1 MLNNQELTNL
11 ADPSIQES
19 KMASAD
25 TSSAEIQSIVPK
37 KRCSSVSESVNCL
50 YPISFRFWAA
60 GKRAIPNYNYSP
72 WDFYK
77 LFVRFKSGLHLVYRN
92 NGTDVQVITL
102 YIEIYNSNRFN
113 ILQIQYPNFIN
124 IYKVYYFEDQVFL
137 ISEYIDFLLEDLLKC
152 SVYPTESE
160 IVYIISQVR

>member
-25 TSSAEIQSIVPK
+25 TSSAEIQSIVLK
-37 KRCSSVSESVNCL
+37 KYCSSVSESVNCL
-50 YPISFRFWAA
+50 CLISSRFWAA
-60 GKRAIPNYNYSP
+60 GKRAIPNYNCSP

-77 LFVRFKSGLHLVYRN
+77 LFVRFKSGLYLVYCN
-92 NGTDVQVITL
+92 NRTDIRVITL

-113 ILQIQYPNFIN
+113 ILQIQYLNFID
-124 IYKVYYFEDQVFL
+124 IYKVYYFKDQVFL